1 MFNFNF
7 YTPTRVVFGKET
19 EYRIG
24 KLVKNVNCKKVLLH
38 YGSGFSDALKNPWTR
53 PESPMWSLAVL
64 SQTHVFP

>member
-24 KLVKNVNCKKVLLH
+24 KLVKNVNSC
-38 YGSGFSDALKNPWTR
+38 STTEA
-53 PESPMWSLAVL
+53 AA
-64 SQTHVFP
+64 

>member
-24 KLVKNVNCKKVLLH
+24 KLVKKSC
-38 YGSGFSDALKNPWTR
+38 STTEA
-53 PESPMWSLAVL
+53 AA
-64 SQTHVFP
+64 